1 MVTNKKNKI
10 IACFYVFLAVTLV
23 TSFIYIDST
32 YVCDDFYPTKE
43 CEKPGAIDP
52 DTVRLTFEPE
62 AGKDWVRP
70 TLQFANPKLNFAYPK
85 LNFANRK
92 LAFVPISKE

>member
-1 MVTNKKNKI
+1 MSEKGLVTNKKNKI

-52 DTVRLTFEPE
+52 DSVSLTFEPE

-70 TLQFANPKLNFAYPK
+70 TLQFANPKLNE
-85 LNFANRK
+85 
-92 LAFVPISKE
+92 I